1 MNAAASSSS
10 AAVVMTPNTLHGHA
24 LPPHVPAS
32 QPLCFQLNARRVV
45 LSPHDTRIPWDCT
58 LLDYLRSSQAQGGPR
73 LTGTKLGCGEGGCGA
88 CTVVILRPNS
98 SRSSASALPY
108 TVKAVNACLMPL
120 ISVHGTQIITVEGIS
135 TKDATTGQVQ
145 PHAIQQRLAFLFGSQ
160 CGFCTPGIVMSFY
173 ATLRDSYATGKGL
186 SERDIE
192 RSMDGNLCRC
202 TGYRPIL
209 DALKTFATRPMTDGE
224 RTEHASQPPVFKSEV
239 SCPMGADC
247 CQVKKTENNCQ
258 SQRPLPPSSL
268 EAARKRVGAS
278 GDDALLPYDS
288 KHASSE
294 PIFPPWLLKR
304 DKSTTVTTS
313 AKQTLWDSQDLTFV
327 DVADHQHANAAFDD
341 DDDNDDGANH
351 NTSSSSSSSSSSSPP
366 SSSGSTPV
374 KSTQTS
380 PVTVVWHR
388 PGSLASLLATL
399 RFYNQQGISPKLR
412 AGDSECRIEV
422 RFAGRRYSVN
432 VWVGHLAELQTFDG
446 SSSQSISIGAGL
458 SLSDMISQ
466 LRAIAADDATHHYRK
481 QLASAII
488 GNASHFASTQIRNVA
503 CLGGNVATAS
513 PISDLNPV
521 WLASG
526 AHVHYID
533 PLADGDQNEQSV
545 AFSQL
550 FLGYRKTALPPS
562 AVITRVVIPASE
574 PTSAAT
580 KSFIRA
586 YKQAKRKDD
595 DIAIVTCC
603 LYADVEQLND
613 GAWRITRARLAY
625 GGMAPTTVTAGATA
639 QVLEGRTLTAQDLS
653 LNSPTSLLH
662 AAIQTLGSKDFNL
675 PFTVPGGMAA
685 YRKTLAMSFLAK
697 FLAELAVEIGVAT
710 AEHAALA
717 SSDIHRPLT
726 QGSQDFEKVNVQVEG
741 GSGKAIPHLSA
752 VKQCTGEAEYV
763 DDIAPQAGELVG
775 ALVFT
780 TKANVAIVKV
790 DPSPALQ
797 AAGGPATHFVGIDD
811 LRKRGGKNT
820 WCPPAFDDR
829 FFADDR
835 SEAVGLVIGIVLAH
849 SKREAQAAAK
859 LVHVEYG
866 PLPGSPP
873 LILDIDTAIA
883 HESFLA
889 ARPKIVSGTMAE
901 SAFDDDASWQQC
913 DHVLEGSTRM
923 GGQEHFYLETN
934 AVAVIPGREDGEMEV
949 WCSTQ
954 NPTETQSFVASVLNV
969 PMNRVA
975 VRTKRLGGGFGGKE
989 SRSVIIAATMA
1000 LASSVAGAPVRCML
1014 DRDEDITFS
1023 GQRHP
1028 FMGKWK
1034 IGFSNDGKLQRFDAK
1049 VYNNVGWSQDLS
1061 RAVLERAMTHIDG
1074 VYRWQHGI
1082 RVRGWM
1088 CKTNTVS
1095 NTAFRGFGGPQGM
1108 LIVED
1113 AVERA
1118 ARSIGMSPEQMRFL
1132 NLNQEGDRT
1141 HFGQPLLDWNVP
1153 AMWQQIRDSADYD
1166 ARRKAI
1172 DAFNASSRWKK
1183 RGLSMVGT
1191 RFGISFTLKTL
1202 NQARCLLHIYAH
1214 DGSVML
1220 SHGGTEMGQGLH
1232 TKVVQ
1237 VAATELGIPASK
1249 IHIAQTSTRE
1259 AANTSPTAASAGS
1272 DLNGAACK
1280 DACDQIKERLAPYL
1294 AKHKTWEEAVH
1305 QAYWERV
1312 NLSAVGHYK
1321 TPLKGMD
1328 WEKGQGEPFAY
1339 WTQGVVCTEAEID
1352 VLTGDSRVVRAD
1364 ICMDIARSINPGI
1377 DVGQIEGAFTQGL
1390 GLVTMEESLWK
1401 HDGTIATKG
1410 PGNYKIPAFLDTPE
1424 DLRIAF
1430 LRADAGRKVHHLRT
1444 VQGSKGVGE
1453 PPLALGA
1460 FHLFAIK
1467 DAVRSARM
1475 DNGLGGGHFDLLSP
1489 ATSERIRLACGDA
1502 IAVEAQKGASARG
1515 DEREFLLRIS

>member
-1 MNAAASSSS
+1 MVLRQNQQVTSSN
-10 AAVVMTPNTLHGHA
+10 P
-24 LPPHVPAS
+24 
-32 QPLCFQLNARRVV
+32 
-45 LSPHDTRIPWDCT
+45 
-58 LLDYLRSSQAQGGPR
+58 
-73 LTGTKLGCGEGGCGA
+73 
-88 CTVVILRPNS
+88 
-98 SRSSASALPY
+98 LPY
-108 TVKAVNACLMPL
+108 TVRAVNACLVPL
-120 ISVHGTQIITVEGIS
+120 MSIHGTQVITIEGIS
-135 TKDATTGQVQ
+135 TTDQTTGKVI
-145 PHAIQQRLAFLFGSQ
+145 PHPIQQRLAFLFGSQ
-160 CGFCTPGIVMSFY
+160 CGFCTPGIIMSFY
-173 ATLRDSYATGKGL
+173 ATLRDSYATGRGL
-186 SERDIE
+186 SEKDIE

-209 DALKTFATRPMTDGE
+209 DALKTFANKPNPCDDDSPP
-224 RTEHASQPPVFKSEV
+224 APVFKSEFA
-239 SCPMGADC
+239 CPKGADC
-247 CQVKKTENNCQ
+247 CKFKG
-258 SQRPLPPSSL
+258 SPSSSL
-268 EAARKRVGAS
+268 SIAKAKVGGS
-278 GDDALLPYDS
+278 ESDSLLPYTS
-288 KHASSE
+288 EHASAE

-304 DKSTTVTTS
+304 RNKTQ
-313 AKQTLWDSQDLTFV
+313 KTLWDAQDLTFV
-327 DVADHQHANAAFDD
+327 DVADHHHPPGIFDD
-341 DDDNDDGANH
+341 DEDVDESSTSTESDGSNA
-351 NTSSSSSSSSSSSPP
+351 SS
-366 SSSGSTPV
+366 PV
-374 KSTQTS
+374 KSTQQA
-380 PVTVVWHR
+380 PLTVVWHR
-388 PGSLASLLATL
+388 PASLSSLLDTL
-399 RFYNQQGISPKLR
+399 RFYQHQGITPKLR

-422 RFAGRRYSVN
+422 RFAGKRYAVN
-432 VWVGHLAELQTFDG
+432 IWVGHLHELQTFSCQDG
-446 SSSQSISIGAGL
+446 EMSIGAGL
-458 SLSDMISQ
+458 SLSDMISNLKNTTDTRDGYQQQ
-466 LRAIAADDATHHYRK
+466 LC
-481 QLASAII
+481 SAII
-488 GNASHFASTQIRNVA
+488 SNASHFASTQIRNVA

-526 AHVHYID
+526 ASVHYID
-533 PLADGDQNEQSV
+533 PMQQQQTEQAV
-545 AFSQL
+545 PFSRL

-562 AVITRVVIPASE
+562 AVITRVVIPLCPA
-574 PTSAAT
+574 PSA

-595 DIAIVTCC
+595 DIAIVTCSFYLQVGPKDSHGHC
-603 LYADVEQLND
+603 AITDV
-613 GAWRITRARLAY
+613 RLAY
-625 GGMAPTTVTAGATA
+625 GGMAPTTVLAQAAG
-639 QVLEGRTLTAQDLS
+639 QVLRGRTLSAQELS
-653 LNSPTSLLH
+653 LTSSSSLL
-662 AAIQTLGSKDFNL
+662 QTALQALGTRDFNL
-675 PFTVPGGMAA
+675 PFDVPGGMAV

-697 FLAELAVEIGVAT
+697 FFSEIAVELGFADKNHHDI
-710 AEHAALA
+710 A
-717 SSDIHRPLT
+717 SSELERPLT
-726 QGSQDFEKVNVQVEG
+726 QGSQDFEQVDVNVEG
-741 GSGKAIPHLSA
+741 GSGKPIPHLSA

-763 DDIAPQAGELVG
+763 DDIPPQAGELTG

-790 DPSPALQ
+790 DPTPALRSS
-797 AAGGPATHFVGIDD
+797 GGPALHFVGIED
-811 LRKRGGKNT
+811 LRRRGGKNT

-835 SEAVGLVIGIVLAH
+835 SEAVGLVIGVVLAPT
-849 SKREAQAAAK
+849 KREAQAAAK
-859 LVHVEYG
+859 LVHVEYA
-866 PLPGSPP
+866 PLPGNPP

-883 HESFLA
+883 HESFLS
-889 ARPKIVSGTMAE
+889 ARPKIVSAKTD
-901 SAFDDDASWQQC
+901 FDDEQGWRQC

-934 AVAVIPGREDGEMEV
+934 AVAVIPGREDGEMDV

-954 NPTETQSFVASVLNV
+954 NPTETQSFVASVLNL
-969 PMNRVA
+969 PTNRIN

-1000 LASSVAGAPVRCML
+1000 LASSVAGVPVRCML

-1028 FMGKWK
+1028 FLGKWR
-1034 IGFSNDGKLQRFDAK
+1034 IGFSRDGKLQRLDAK

-1074 VYRWQHGI
+1074 VYKWEQGI

-1088 CKTNTVS
+1088 CKTHTVS

-1113 AVERA
+1113 AIEQA
-1118 ARSIGMSPEQMRFL
+1118 ARSIGLAPETMRAL

-1153 AMWQQIRDSADYD
+1153 TMWAQVRESADFD
-1166 ARRKAI
+1166 SRRQAV
-1172 DAFNASSRWKK
+1172 DEFNASSKWKK
-1183 RGLSMVGT
+1183 RGLSMLGT

-1237 VAATELGIPASK
+1237 VAASELGIPASK

-1280 DACDQIKERLAPYL
+1280 DACDQIKQRLTPYL
-1294 AKHKTWEEAVH
+1294 TKYATWEEAVH
-1305 QAYWERV
+1305 HAYMERV

-1339 WTQGVVCTEAEID
+1339 WTQGVVCTESEID
-1352 VLTGDSRVVRAD
+1352 VVTGDSRVVRAD

-1377 DVGQIEGAFTQGL
+1377 DIGQIEGAFTQGL
-1390 GLVTMEESLWK
+1390 GLVTMEESLWR

-1410 PGNYKIPAFLDTPE
+1410 PGNYKIPAFLDTPQ

-1430 LRADAGRKVHHLRT
+1430 LRSDRGRKVHHLRT

-1467 DAVRSARM
+1467 DAIRSARI
-1475 DNGLGGGHFDLLSP
+1475 DNDMGGGEFSLLAP
-1489 ATSERIRLACGDA
+1489 ATAERIRLACGDV
-1502 IAVEAQKGASARG
+1502 IVRQAQNGATKRSEQ
-1515 DEREFLLRIS
+1515 DREFLVRIS